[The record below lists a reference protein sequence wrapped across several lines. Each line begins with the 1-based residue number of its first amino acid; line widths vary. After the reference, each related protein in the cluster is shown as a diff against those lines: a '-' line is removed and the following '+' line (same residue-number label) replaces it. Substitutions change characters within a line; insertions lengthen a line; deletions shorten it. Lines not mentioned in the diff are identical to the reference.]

1 MSSPLDRRLDRHRN
15 AHPGSLMHFPLCR
28 VDIKPLCEEFPG
40 LPESSVMNKFECVGL
55 PGSLVRNI
63 ISHIESMSAER
74 ISAAALSRITV
85 DQLSKQNTFAFET
98 SSSPSLATLPSLSS
112 SQQPHTASRQLPL
125 QQKVCI
131 RPHFDDQDDWVYS
144 RCILADFTALSA
156 DDAEYWSQ
164 NNNLCCWARVSLRR
178 CRDKAG
184 RIGNDAADGN
194 GGDQWELEFIV
205 QRVGLRHPTSGWCEC
220 F

>member
-1 MSSPLDRRLDRHRN
+1 MDGRLDCHHN

-28 VDIKPLCEEFPG
+28 VDIKPLCEEFPD
-40 LPESSVMNKFECVGL
+40 LPESSVMNKYECVGL

-63 ISHIESMSAER
+63 ISRIESMSAER
-74 ISAAALSRITV
+74 ISTTALSRMPV
-85 DQLSKQNTFAFET
+85 DQLLKQDQSAFET

-112 SQQPHTASRQLPL
+112 SQQLYTASRQLPS

-144 RCILADFTALSA
+144 RCILTDFTALSA

-178 CRDKAG
+178 CCDKAG
-184 RIGNDAADGN
+184 RIGEDTADG
-194 GGDQWELEFIV
+194 DDSSQWELEFIV